1 MSTGKRRRHPHL
13 PDFRP
18 VAELAPFDPVN
29 PVRAFGSGQV
39 IRAIAA
45 APKLGPGQK
54 LVLIVLADQCF
65 NKGYDWHMQRELAAM
80 CGISSRQFRRHLAR
94 LRKLRFVHVAP
105 ELGKQDTTWCLYHP
119 VFANC
124 SPLPPDRSVLGGRT
138 EVSEGVGQKRPPH
151 EFNMNSIM
159 NREGATR
166 LKATSSSVPVEPNGR
181 MEGEN
186 PEPAE
191 TPARDFRERIDRS
204 LDAPTDEGVSKSPP
218 RSDDGAE
225 SLVVAKDARAFW
237 YALEPGAKRNRLD
250 QATRV
255 HDRIRYFR
263 NYLQD
268 PHADIQRQAKHEITR
283 ALAELRGYGFTLH
296 TTGAKHP

>member
-1 MSTGKRRRHPHL
+1 MPTIKRRRHPHL
-13 PDFRP
+13 PEFRP
-18 VAELAPFDPVN
+18 VAELAPFDPIN
-29 PVRAFGSGQV
+29 PIRAFGSGQV
-39 IRAIAA
+39 IRAIAG
-45 APKLGPGQK
+45 APKLGQGQK

-65 NKGYDWHMQRELAAM
+65 NKGYDWHTQRELAAF
-80 CGISSRQFRRHLAR
+80 CAISSRQFRRHLAR

-119 VFANC
+119 AFANC

-138 EVSEGVGQKRPPH
+138 EVSEGVGQKWPPH

-159 NREGATR
+159 NRESATR
-166 LKATSSSVPVEPNGR
+166 LKATSSSVPVEQNGR

-186 PEPAE
+186 LEPGESDAE
-191 TPARDFRERIDRS
+191 NFRYRIDCKPS
-204 LDAPTDEGVSKSPP
+204 PAPSEGSHALTAAAAA
-218 RSDDGAE
+218 DGE
-225 SLVVAKDARAFW
+225 SLVVARDARAFW

-263 NYLQD
+263 NYLKD
-268 PHADIQRQAKHEITR
+268 PHAEIQRQAKHEISR
-283 ALAELRGYGFTLH
+283 ALDELRGYGFTLH